1 LIKSQE
7 DLTRLVAL
15 SVTLVIVL
23 LASILVW
30 QYQARPLFL
39 ITLWVCLLPL
49 CYLGY
54 TRFKQALFTPYRNI
68 QTQLDAIQN
77 GETHVRS
84 QIGFQ
89 TGVAKSLH
97 DDVVKL
103 AEQASRW
110 QVDNQHH
117 ALLVNELLQSM
128 NSPIVVIN
136 EDNRVIMG
144 NGALSNWLGY
154 GWHSVRLKRLDTLGF
169 TFNEQWNLVSNN
181 ESEQLRTSQILLDGK
196 LHTLILIT
204 DIQDAL
210 SAKQQQSWQQ
220 IVRVMSHEIKNSLTP
235 IKSLAQTLAEFSNDD
250 TQKQMLGVIV
260 ERSAQLHQFVANF
273 ADLEKPIT
281 LSPSTID
288 TQLLCLNLTTLYP
301 SLTVSFDAESIYA
314 DKALLEQVLINLIKN
329 AFEACDSEKTDPMV
343 ELHIKQSNTFT
354 TITVQ
359 DNGIGLSNL
368 DNLFVPFFTTK
379 KEGQGIGLVWCKRVI
394 ENHNGKL
401 NLYQT
406 QERTVAEIRLPVLQ

>member
-1 LIKSQE
+1 MIKSQE
-7 DLTRLVAL
+7 DLTRIIAL

-97 DDVVKL
+97 DDVLKL

-301 SLTVSFDAESIYA
+301 SLTVSFDTESIYA

-343 ELHIKQSNTFT
+343 ELHIKQSNIFT

-406 QERTVAEIRLPVLQ
+406 QERTVAEIRLPVQQ

>member
-1 LIKSQE
+1 MIKSQE
-7 DLTRLVAL
+7 DLTRIVAL

-97 DDVVKL
+97 DDVLKL

-301 SLTVSFDAESIYA
+301 SLTVSLDTESIYA

-343 ELHIKQSNTFT
+343 ELHIKQSNIFT

-406 QERTVAEIRLPVLQ
+406 QERTVAEIRLPVQ

>member
-1 LIKSQE
+1 MIKSQE
-7 DLTRLVAL
+7 QLTRLVAL
-15 SVTLVIVL
+15 AVTLVIAL
-23 LASILVW
+23 LTSILVW
-30 QYQARPLFL
+30 QYQARPLFI
-39 ITLWVCLLPL
+39 ITLWVLLLPL

-54 TRFKQALFTPYRNI
+54 SRFKQALFTPYRNI

-84 QIGFQ
+84 QIRFS

-97 DDVVKL
+97 DDVLKL
-103 AEQASRW
+103 ARQASRW
-110 QVDNQHH
+110 QVDNQRH

-128 NSPIVVIN
+128 NSPIVLIN
-136 EDNRVIMG
+136 DDNRVIMG
-144 NGALSNWLGY
+144 NEALSNWLGY
-154 GWHSVRLKRLDTLGF
+154 GWQSVRLKRLDTLGF
-169 TFNEQWNLVSNN
+169 SFNEHWSLESKN
-181 ESEQLRTSQILLDGK
+181 ESDQLRTSQISLDGK
-196 LHTLILIT
+196 LHTLMLIT

-235 IKSLAQTLAEFSNDD
+235 IKSLAQSLAEFSNDEM
-250 TQKQMLGVIV
+250 QKQMLGVIV
-260 ERSAQLHQFVANF
+260 ERSEQLHQFVANF
-273 ADLEKPIT
+273 SDLEKPIT
-281 LSPSTID
+281 LSASTIN
-288 TQLLCLNLTTLYP
+288 TQSLCLNLTILYP
-301 SLTVSFDAESIYA
+301 SLTVSFNNESIYA

-329 AFEACDSEKTDPMV
+329 AFEARDPEKTTPIV
-343 ELHIKQSNTFT
+343 ELCIKQSNIYT

-394 ENHNGKL
+394 ESHNGKL

-406 QERTVAEIRLPVLQ
+406 KERTIAEIRLPIQK